1 MINSKLLCCFLMIIL
16 TLTQSKI
23 NYKMAKFRINFEHSE
38 KKVYEAIVE
47 AENEKEAEELLKK
60 DPFNYVEDQEGN
72 LIEGMDFKICE
83 TVKI

>member
-1 MINSKLLCCFLMIIL
+1 
-16 TLTQSKI
+16 
-23 NYKMAKFRINFEHSE
+23 MAKFRINFEHSE